1 LHGQSPTDTS
11 LHSPPT
17 SLTPSRSS

>member
-1 LHGQSPTDTS
+1 LHGQSPTGTS
-11 LHSPPT
+11 LHSPST